1 MNCTLGTIPF
11 VTRLCDVT
19 GPTLDMSGLLSVD
32 KNNSP
37 RCRAVHGFLLVV
49 AHELHKNLINGP
61 ACKEQRKLRS
71 LDLNGETFVH
81 QDPISKQLSHTPAEV
96 LLSF

>member
-32 KNNSP
+32 KNNSL
-37 RCRAVHGFLLVV
+37 RCRAVHSFLLVV
-49 AHELHKNLINGP
+49 AHELHKNLINGQ

-71 LDLNGETFVH
+71 LD
-81 QDPISKQLSHTPAEV
+81 
-96 LLSF
+96 